1 MLWNG
6 RTICHI
12 IIISVIAVSSV
23 RIVDAGNRGI
33 IVQFRN
39 VATDSSFDEE
49 IYLGIPFRDNVG

>member
-49 IYLGIPFRDNVG
+49 IYQCGLI